1 MISPDAFMGLTFFA
15 IIKWFLLAGLVMYLA
30 FAGIIVRQV
39 GVMSE
44 TLEDPMNPLIKL
56 FAWTHFILT
65 IVLILLV
72 WVLL

>member
-1 MISPDAFMGLTFFA
+1 MISPDAILGLTFFG

-44 TLEDPMNPLIKL
+44 TIQDPLNPLIKL
-56 FAWTHFILT
+56 FAWVHLIMTIGLIVIVWGIL
-65 IVLILLV
+65 
-72 WVLL
+72 